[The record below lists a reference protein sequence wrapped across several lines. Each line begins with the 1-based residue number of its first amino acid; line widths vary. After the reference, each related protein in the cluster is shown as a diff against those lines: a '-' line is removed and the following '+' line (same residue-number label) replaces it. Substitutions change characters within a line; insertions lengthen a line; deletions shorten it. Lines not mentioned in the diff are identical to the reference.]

1 MPTEVG
7 ISCVRMCVIVNHIYP
22 YFRAFAVAVA
32 LAIVSLSA
40 GALSFG
46 RSHGAVV
53 FGSPIDLSF
62 DVLPDAGRKFDAS
75 CLAVKLEDGSVRVP
89 DGRVQVSEDQRRRI
103 RVRSDISVNEPVLKV
118 TLEGGCSGRVVR
130 TYTFLVDLPGDAA
143 VVDETARAS
152 VNAGQSVGLAELKP
166 VPAAAPRAERRPRPK
181 PARDE
186 VSRRKKPAS
195 SAVAAPRSA
204 PARHAADVRTALN
217 APGSVG
223 GRGAAQEAVPKLVM
237 ESLDVWLDSPV
248 QLQLSSSLSLDEN
261 SRASESVRTQSAEMW
276 RVLNTPVQDL
286 VQYGTRIGELETE
299 LRGLRAQLQTE
310 KAAGLEAR
318 TRAER
323 AESERYSATPV
334 YALAGLLL
342 LALAALV
349 WQARRHRHGQAHAWQ
364 HTVAQSGGV
373 EQAGI
378 GPQTVWP
385 ESESIDRGVGSIQPS
400 KAVNAVVLA
409 GGEGIASADGKALD
423 EFPAEADRKV
433 AAVQAPVASVAKL
446 RALGVE
452 QPEDLFDV
460 LQQADF
466 FVSIG
471 EHEQAIDGLRR
482 HIAQNSASS
491 PLAYLELLRLYH
503 ALGRAAAFDELS
515 AGFERQF
522 NATVP
527 PFATFQREG
536 KSLEDYPEALRK
548 IENHWGTASIV
559 GVLDALMF
567 RAASARDLV
576 AFELSA
582 YEDLLLLLAIAQT
595 VPVFREEPINGLAS
609 AETVSGQMGRAGKM
623 TRSLDSM
630 VGDLTFAPSG
640 FMPVTL
646 APEQGRAE
654 GSQSDDDA
662 PSLHLEP
669 GPR

>member
-1 MPTEVG
+1 
-7 ISCVRMCVIVNHIYP
+7 MCVIVNQIYQHL
-22 YFRAFAVAVA
+22 RAVAVA
-32 LAIVSLSA
+32 TVLAIVSLSA

-62 DVLPDAGRKFDAS
+62 DVLPDAGREFDTS
-75 CLAVKLEDGSVRVP
+75 CLAVKLEDGNVRVP
-89 DGRVQVSEDQRRRI
+89 DGRVQVSEDQRRI

-118 TLEGGCSGRVVR
+118 TLEGGCSGRMVR
-130 TYTFLVDLPGDAA
+130 TYTFLVDLPGNAA
-143 VVDETARAS
+143 VADETTLAS
-152 VNAGQSVGLAELKP
+152 VNVSRSVSLAGLKAA
-166 VPAAAPRAERRPRPK
+166 PAAAPRAEQRSAPK
-181 PARDE
+181 PARDQAP
-186 VSRRKKPAS
+186 RHKKPVS
-195 SAVAAPRSA
+195 SAVATSSSA
-204 PARHAADVRTALN
+204 PVKHAAGVRTMPD
-217 APGSVG
+217 APGLVG
-223 GRGAAQEAVPKLVM
+223 GRGATREVVPKLVM
-237 ESLDVWLDSPV
+237 ESLDIWLDSPV
-248 QLQLSSSLSLDEN
+248 QLQASSSLSLDES
-261 SRASESVRTQSAEMW
+261 SRTSESVRAQSAEMW
-276 RVLNTPVQDL
+276 RVLNTPVRDL
-286 VQYGTRIGELETE
+286 AQYGARIGELESE
-299 LRGLRAQLQTE
+299 LRGLRAQLQAENT
-310 KAAGLEAR
+310 AGLEAR

-323 AESERYSATPV
+323 AESERYSAALV
-334 YALAGLLL
+334 YALAGMLL

-349 WQARRHRHGQAHAWQ
+349 WQARRRRNGQAHAWQ
-364 HTVAQSGGV
+364 HTVAQSGEV
-373 EQAGI
+373 AEQAGI

-385 ESESIDRGVGSIQPS
+385 ESESIGHGVESIQPS

-409 GGEGIASADGKALD
+409 GGDGIASAEGKALD
-423 EFPAEADRKV
+423 EVPTETDEKV
-433 AAVQAPVASVAKL
+433 ADLAPVASVAKL
-446 RALGVE
+446 RVLGVE

-527 PFATFQREG
+527 PFGVFQHEG

-567 RAASARDLV
+567 RAVSARDLV

-595 VPVFREEPINGLAS
+595 VPAFRELEPIDELAS
-609 AETVSGQMGRAGKM
+609 AETVPGQVGRVGKAA
-623 TRSLDSM
+623 RSLDSM

-640 FMPVTL
+640 PMPARL
-646 APEQGRAE
+646 APEKGRAE
-654 GSQSDDDA
+654 GLPLDDDA

-669 GPR
+669 GSK

>member
-1 MPTEVG
+1 
-7 ISCVRMCVIVNHIYP
+7 MCMIVNRTYQ
-22 YFRAFAVAVA
+22 YLRVFTVAIA
-32 LAIVSLSA
+32 LAMVSLSA
-40 GALSFG
+40 SALSFG

-62 DVLPDAGRKFDAS
+62 DVSPDAGRELDIS
-75 CLAVKLEDGSVRVP
+75 CFTIKLEDGNTRVP
-89 DGRVQVSEDQRRRI
+89 DGRIQVSEGQRRI
-103 RVRSDISVNEPVLKV
+103 RVRSDISVNEPILKV

-130 TYTFLVDLPGDAA
+130 TYTFLVDLPGSGAPLT
-143 VVDETARAS
+143 DETALAATEDARSA
-152 VNAGQSVGLAELKP
+152 GLAQLKA
-166 VPAAAPRAERRPRPK
+166 VPDAASRAEQRPRPK
-181 PARDE
+181 SARDP
-186 VSRRKKPAS
+186 VARRNKPAP
-195 SAVAAPRSA
+195 SASATASTRPVSAKQSTDARATRATPGPADREPGAP
-204 PARHAADVRTALN
+204 V
-217 APGSVG
+217 VG
-223 GRGAAQEAVPKLVM
+223 PKLVM
-237 ESLDVWLDSPV
+237 ESLDVWLESPV
-248 QLQLSSSLSLDEN
+248 QLQLSSSLSLDEGSKAN
-261 SRASESVRTQSAEMW
+261 ESLRPQSAEMW

-286 VQYGTRIGELETE
+286 AQYGARTSALESELS
-299 LRGLRAQLQTE
+299 GLRAQLQAE
-310 KAAGLEAR
+310 KAAASEAR
-318 TRAER
+318 ARAER
-323 AESERYSATPV
+323 AESERYSSALV
-334 YALAGLLL
+334 YALAGALL
-342 LALAALV
+342 LALAALA
-349 WQARRHRHGQAHAWQ
+349 WQARKRRDGQDHAWR
-364 HTVAQSGGV
+364 HTVAQSGEV

-385 ESESIDRGVGSIQPS
+385 ESESIDQGVVQQGAQPS
-400 KAVNAVVLA
+400 AATGAAILA
-409 GGEGIASADGKALD
+409 GGEGIATTDGRAPDERSAEVD
-423 EFPAEADRKV
+423 EQVADP
-433 AAVQAPVASVAKL
+433 APVASVAKL

-503 ALGRAAAFDELS
+503 ALGRAAAFEELS
-515 AGFERQF
+515 AGFEQQF

-527 PFATFQREG
+527 PFGTFQREG

-548 IENHWGTASIV
+548 IENHWGTTSIV

-567 RAASARDLV
+567 RTVGAHDLV

-595 VPVFREEPINGLAS
+595 VPAFKEQEPMDELAS
-609 AETVSGQMGRAGKM
+609 AETVPGQVNRGTKM

-640 FMPVTL
+640 PMPARL
-646 APEQGRAE
+646 APEKGRVDGE
-654 GSQSDDDA
+654 GAQPDDDA
-662 PSLHLEP
+662 PSLHLDP